1 MNKYILLLIPLFFL
15 LSCGSELDTV
25 TVQSDTD
32 ELFKAPDTTKTTPD
46 SISDEF
52 VHIKLG
58 EIAAIESLDPLFA
71 TSNSEFRINHL
82 IYEGLT
88 GLNDAGNASPELA
101 RRWEV
106 NSDSTQFTFHL
117 RTNVFFHDSPVFESG
132 NGRRFTAQDVRF
144 VFERMAHTSVPNFTA
159 QTFKDIRGFSAY
171 HHEQTYVKDP
181 AKRVL
186 NTIEGIKIRND
197 STVVFFTNK
206 PASDLLT
213 RLAHPRASIYPRE
226 SVPKTPG
233 PIQQASGTGRYSY
246 IQKDGNVRM
255 LTVNDDYRGFTPAI
269 NRLDIVSGLSQKD
282 LYQEFARQNLDALLE
297 VGTSTLLTIA
307 DTTGNLLNQFYQDYD
322 LERSPVHTNFTL
334 YFNKNSGQAGPANE
348 LLSEINPKG
357 LVGPKAYGTISL
369 FPVDTTLNKSATN
382 RQLVATQSNHPEVLY
397 LLDKLAT
404 VATAHNFSFSM
415 SASYAPSDET
425 TFTDLHYPDTQ
436 KYLNW
441 EAPIY
446 ILSRS
451 NFSGLKIETTSWNL
465 DLISV
470 RKSGGTK

>member
-1 MNKYILLLIPLFFL
+1 MNKYILLLISLSFL
-15 LSCGSELDTV
+15 LSCGRELDTV
-25 TVQSDTD
+25 TVRSDTD
-32 ELFKAPDTTKTTPD
+32 ELFKAPDTTSTSPD

-58 EIAAIESLDPLFA
+58 EIATIESLDPLFA

-132 NGRRFTAQDVRF
+132 TGRRFTAQDVRY
-144 VFERMAHTSVPNFTA
+144 VFERMAHSNVPNFTA
-159 QTFKDIRGFSAY
+159 KTFKDIRGFTAY

-186 NTIEGIKIRND
+186 KTIEGIKVRND
-197 STVVFFTNK
+197 STVVIFTNK

-226 SVPKTPG
+226 SVPGGAG

-246 IQKDGNVRM
+246 IQKDGNIRM
-255 LTVNDDYRGFTPAI
+255 LTVNDDYRGFTPTI

-307 DTTGNLLNQFYQDYD
+307 DSTGNLLRQFYQDYD
-322 LERSPVHTNFTL
+322 LERSSVQTNFTL
-334 YFNKNSGQAGPANE
+334 YFNRNSGQAGPANE
-348 LLSEINPKG
+348 LLSEIDPKG
-357 LVGPKAYGTISL
+357 LVGPNAYGTISL
-369 FPVDTTLNKSATN
+369 FPVDTALNESATN
-382 RQLVATQSNHPEVLY
+382 RQLVATQSNHPEVRY

-404 VATAHNFSFSM
+404 VAAGHNFSFSM

-425 TFTDLHYPDTQ
+425 TFTDLPYPDTQ

-451 NFSGLKIETTSWNL
+451 NFSGLKIETTPWNL

-470 RKSGGTK
+470 RKSGGTQ